1 MGSMKLRL
9 QLRFRAIGTAI
20 AGFVL
25 LLESV
30 NSEFLRHHIEAWS
43 TLVNLF
49 IALFGAAFLIQACVI
64 VKRLQAGDTMQTGS
78 LDEFPM
84 KSRVAPASRQP

>member
-1 MGSMKLRL
+1 MKSRF

-30 NSEFLRHHIEAWS
+30 DSEFLRSHFEAWP
-43 TLVNLF
+43 TLVNLI
-49 IALFGAAFLIQACVI
+49 IAVFGAAFLIQSWVL
-64 VKRLQAGDTMQTGS
+64 VKQLQD
-78 LDEFPM
+78 
-84 KSRVAPASRQP
+84 SRPKTTAVTLTNTQ